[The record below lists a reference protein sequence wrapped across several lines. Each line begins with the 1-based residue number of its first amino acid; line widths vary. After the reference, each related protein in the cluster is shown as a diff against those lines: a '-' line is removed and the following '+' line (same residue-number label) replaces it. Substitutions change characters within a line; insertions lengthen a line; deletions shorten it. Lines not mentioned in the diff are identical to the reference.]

1 MNDCLGWVLLTVVVG
16 AYAFFLLKIF
26 TKESSTKKPKEE
38 EKAPEVAPKTEE
50 SPTNK
55 KLIDDGLCNFFVKDG
70 LPYLIRRETFY
81 YGKGVAQYNV
91 YHANWTGYTTSSSG
105 FEISIPELNRYT
117 PSTPFSDSSSTD
129 KEVFEFIDNHRKI
142 TEKISV
148 KIKTK
153 YRKSYSFDFPV
164 AYDTYIANSKVLPDF
179 KEYYELIEYD
189 FLPKFR
195 LDAHFFLTKLQE
207 EKNVIL
213 NENDVSEISFDV
225 QERPAKIS
233 QVTVTYK
240 R

>member
-1 MNDCLGWVLLTVVVG
+1 MIDYLGWVFSTVAVIAYLLIM
-16 AYAFFLLKIF
+16 LKAI
-26 TKESSTKKPKEE
+26 TPKKPKEV
-38 EKAPEVAPKTEE
+38 EKVKEVAPKVEE

-55 KLIDDGLCNFFVKDG
+55 KLIDDGDGLRKFFVKDG

-117 PSTPFSDSSSTD
+117 PSTPFSNSSNFD
-129 KEVFEFIDNHRKI
+129 KDTVEVIDNDNKI
-142 TEKISV
+142 IEKVSV
-148 KIKTK
+148 KIKSK
-153 YRKSYSFDFPV
+153 YRKSYSFEFSV
-164 AYDTYIANSKVLPDF
+164 TSDTKIVNNKVLPDF
-179 KEYYELIEYD
+179 KEYYELIESN
-189 FLPKFR
+189 FLSKSR
-195 LDAHFFLTKLQE
+195 LGAPFFLAKLQE